1 MPSTVRVPGRGCA
14 RRIDRVN
21 RQVQRRYAD
30 ASRISTACSSGS
42 FKPHQV
48 DVVESATRELLS
60 QMRPPVSTEARA
72 MAIEEYNPKSLFI
85 TRCQGRRHLQNRPP
99 GWPQCSLGRWHQH
112 LSYRH
117 GSDSTRGTWYPTID
131 TPTREPST
139 HQRGR
144 HRQPDDCRTL
154 RLHSNTSAG
163 LLHNDNE
170 SRFLVIM

>member
-99 GWPQCSLGRWHQH
+99 GWPQCSLGRVATMLIRSVASTSLLPPWVR
-112 LSYRH
+112 LYPRYMVPYYRYTY
-117 GSDSTRGTWYPTID
+117 SGTFYAPA
-131 TPTREPST
+131 
-139 HQRGR
+139 G
-144 HRQPDDCRTL
+144 
-154 RLHSNTSAG
+154 TSPPA
-163 LLHNDNE
+163 
-170 SRFLVIM
+170 R